1 MKTLV
6 AFFSASGETQ
16 KLAQTLAS
24 VVDGTLYQIKPERP
38 YTSAD
43 LNWQDKHSRSTIEMQ
58 DPACRP
64 ALAGSVEGIS
74 QYDTIFIGFPIWW
87 YEAPRVIQ
95 TFLES
100 YDLTGKTVIPFA
112 TSGGSDMGNTDSILQ
127 RSAPKAGW
135 KLGKRLKATASAQE
149 VTDWLKS
156 LQ

>member
-24 VVDGTLYQIKPERP
+24 VVDGTLYQIKPETE
-38 YTSAD
+38 YTPAD
-43 LNWQDKHSRSTIEMQ
+43 LDWQDKRSRSTIEMQ
-58 DPACRP
+58 DPTCRP
-64 ALAGSVEGIS
+64 ALAGTVEGMD
-74 QYDTIFIGFPIWW
+74 QYDTIFVGFPIWW

-135 KLGKRLKATASAQE
+135 KLGMRLKATASAQE
-149 VTDWLKS
+149 VSDWLKG
-156 LQ
+156 LK

>member
-6 AFFSASGETQ
+6 AFFSASGETE
-16 KLAQTLAS
+16 KLAKTLAS
-24 VVDGTLYQIKPERP
+24 VVDGTLYQIKPETE
-38 YTSAD
+38 YTPAD
-43 LNWQDKHSRSTIEMQ
+43 LDWQDKQSRSTIEMQ

-64 ALAGSVEGIS
+64 PLAGGVEDIS

-87 YEAPRVIQ
+87 YEAPRVVQ

-100 YDLTGKTVIPFA
+100 YDLTGKAVIPFA

-127 RSAPKAGW
+127 RSAPKANW

-149 VTDWLKS
+149 VNDWLES
-156 LQ
+156 LK

>member
-16 KLAQTLAS
+16 KLDKTLAGA
-24 VVDGTLYQIKPERP
+24 VGGTLYQIRP
-38 YTSAD
+38 AVEYTPAD
-43 LNWQDKHSRSTIEMQ
+43 LDWHDKYSRSSVEMQ
-58 DPACRP
+58 DPTCRP
-64 ALAGSVEGIS
+64 ALAGRVENIN
-74 QYDTIFIGFPIWW
+74 QYDTIFVGFPIWW

-100 YDLTGKTVIPFA
+100 YDLAGKTVIPFA

-135 KLGKRLKATASAQE
+135 KLGKRLRATTSAQE
-149 VTDWLKS
+149 ITDWLKA
-156 LQ
+156 LK